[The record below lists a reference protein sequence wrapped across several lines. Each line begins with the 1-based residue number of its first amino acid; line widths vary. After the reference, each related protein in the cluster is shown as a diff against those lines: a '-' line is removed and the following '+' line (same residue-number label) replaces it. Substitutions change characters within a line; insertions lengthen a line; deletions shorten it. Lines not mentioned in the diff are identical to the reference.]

1 MDAVESARQGQ
12 RAEQVL
18 LQDHG
23 VTVTNA
29 RFVTAQQT
37 FALANITSV
46 RVDAQPRTTF
56 QTLMLLFFGLLGV
69 LSSLLGVLSSWHSP
83 FFGVPIL
90 FLVSLGWRATVPRYS
105 LTIMTAGGEQSA
117 LQDRDQQK
125 IQQVLAAVNEAIV
138 ARG

>member
-69 LSSLLGVLSSWHSP
+69 LSSWHSP